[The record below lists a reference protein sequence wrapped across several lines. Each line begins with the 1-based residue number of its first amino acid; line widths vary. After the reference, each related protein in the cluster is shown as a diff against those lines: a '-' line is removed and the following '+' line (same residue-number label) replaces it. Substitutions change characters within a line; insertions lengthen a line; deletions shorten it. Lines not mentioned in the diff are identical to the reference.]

1 MDGAG
6 RNRAAA
12 GLAGILPRMA
22 GTEAAGS
29 EFPGSAAVST
39 AAETRDSARGWH
51 QIQLAVLG
59 FVGLCGVLQRGRP
72 DNPMWLQSLAALLI
86 FGALATAL
94 IAIAVVGRVAW
105 PLARPP
111 AQPAKQLKTG
121 ILLTFLAVA
130 MLALGT
136 TSMWWPESRSQGEQV
151 QVQAA
156 DGQTWCGRLTEERE
170 GTVGVRTDEG
180 PVVIRLADVAA
191 VRPAGT
197 CD

>member
-1 MDGAG
+1 
-6 RNRAAA
+6 
-12 GLAGILPRMA
+12 MA
-22 GTEAAGS
+22 GTEAVGS
-29 EFPGSAAVST
+29 EPADPAGVSAA
-39 AAETRDSARGWH
+39 AGTRDSARGWH

-72 DNPMWLQSLAALLI
+72 ENPDWLQTLAAVLI

-94 IAIAVVGRVAW
+94 VAIAVVGRVAW
-105 PLARPP
+105 PPARPP
-111 AQPAKQLKTG
+111 AHPAAQLKTG

-136 TSMWWPESRSQGEQV
+136 SSMWWPQSEESGEQV

-156 DGQTWCGRLTEERE
+156 DGQTVCGRLTAARD
-170 GTVGVRTDEG
+170 GTVGVQTDAG

-191 VRPAGT
+191 VRPADT
-197 CD
+197 CQ

>member
-6 RNRAAA
+6 QKRGTA
-12 GLAGILPRMA
+12 GAAGILVRMA
-22 GTEAAGS
+22 GTEVAGS
-29 EFPGSAAVST
+29 GESAG
-39 AAETRDSARGWH
+39 TRDSARGWH

-72 DNPMWLQSLAALLI
+72 ENPDWLQTVAAVLI

-105 PLARPP
+105 PPATPP
-111 AQPAKQLKTG
+111 AHPARQLKTG

-130 MLALGT
+130 MLAIGT
-136 TSMWWPESRSQGEQV
+136 SSMWWPESEDTGEQV

-156 DGQTWCGRLTEERE
+156 NGQTVCGRLTDARA
-170 GTVGVRTDEG
+170 GTVGVQTDAG

-191 VRPAGT
+191 VHPAET

>member
-1 MDGAG
+1 
-6 RNRAAA
+6 
-12 GLAGILPRMA
+12 MA

-29 EFPGSAAVST
+29 EFGDVAGA
-39 AAETRDSARGWH
+39 RDSARGWH

-72 DNPMWLQSLAALLI
+72 ENPTWLQTLAALLI

-94 IAIAVVGRVAW
+94 VAIFVVGRVAW
-105 PLARPP
+105 PPARPP

-130 MLALGT
+130 LLALGT
-136 TSMWWPESRSQGEQV
+136 SSMWWPQTGSEGGQV

-156 DGQTWCGRLTEERE
+156 DGQTWCGRLTEERA
-170 GTVGVRTDEG
+170 GTVGVQTDQG
-180 PVVIRLADVAA
+180 PVVLRLADVAA
-191 VRPAGT
+191 LRPADT
-197 CD
+197 CN

>member
-1 MDGAG
+1 
-6 RNRAAA
+6 
-12 GLAGILPRMA
+12 MA
-22 GTEAAGS
+22 GTETAGS
-29 EFPGSAAVST
+29 EPPGSAAIS
-39 AAETRDSARGWH
+39 DSARGWH

-72 DNPMWLQSLAALLI
+72 ENPMWLQTLAAVLI

-105 PLARPP
+105 PPARPP
-111 AQPAKQLKTG
+111 AQPARQLKIG

-136 TSMWWPESRSQGEQV
+136 SSMWWPESSSTGEQV

-156 DGQTWCGRLTEERE
+156 DGRTWCGRLTEERQ
-170 GTVGVRTDEG
+170 GTVGVETDEG
-180 PVVIRLADVAA
+180 PVVLRLADVAA
-191 VRPAGT
+191 LRPAGS